1 MDFNYLAKLIESK
14 HCVHTIILYGS
25 FAKGNNDE
33 FSDIDIVAFWDEDE
47 ELQDKSNLGSNQL
60 DLWIYPSTKMADY
73 KEFIR
78 VNGGIVLLDLRNVA
92 EVFMNNIKHAYQ
104 TGPTAKTLEEKKN
117 ILKWVRKMYSRSLKE
132 DLEGAYRKSL
142 LLAEL
147 LPIYFELKDIW
158 YLGSKY
164 GFEFLKD
171 NDESAYSLYSSLYLA
186 NDSDILEDV
195 IKYLDTL
202 V

>member
-1 MDFNYLAKLIESK
+1 MDFNYLKNMIESK
-14 HCVHTIILYGS
+14 YCVHTIILYGS

-33 FSDIDIVAFWDEDE
+33 YSDIDIIAFWDENE

-60 DLWIYPSTKMADY
+60 DLWIYPTDKMTDY
-73 KEFIR
+73 NEFIR
-78 VNGGIVLLDLRNVA
+78 VNGGIILLDCRNAA
-92 EVFMNNIKHAYQ
+92 EVFISNIKHAYE
-104 TGPTAKTLEEKKN
+104 TGPIAKSPEEKEN
-117 ILKWVRKMYSRSLKE
+117 ILKWVRKMYLRSLKA

-147 LPIYFELKDIW
+147 LPIYFELKDMW

-164 GFEFLKD
+164 GFEFLRD
-171 NDESAYSLYSSLYLA
+171 NDESAYNLYSSLYMGK
-186 NDSDILEDV
+186 DPDILKDV

>member
-1 MDFNYLAKLIESK
+1 MDFNYLTKLIESK

-33 FSDIDIVAFWDEDE
+33 YSDIDIVAFWDEDE

-60 DLWIYPSTKMADY
+60 DLWIYPSAKMGDY

-78 VNGGIVLLDLRNVA
+78 VNGGVILLNRRNIA
-92 EVFMNNIKHAYQ
+92 EAFMSNIKHAYE
-104 TGPTAKTLEEKKN
+104 TGPIAKSLEEKKN

-142 LLAEL
+142 LFAEL
-147 LPIYFELKDIW
+147 LPIYFELNDMW

-171 NDESAYSLYSSLYLA
+171 NDEIAYNLYRSLYLGRA
-186 NDSDILEDV
+186 PGVLEDV
-195 IKYLDTL
+195 IKHLDTL